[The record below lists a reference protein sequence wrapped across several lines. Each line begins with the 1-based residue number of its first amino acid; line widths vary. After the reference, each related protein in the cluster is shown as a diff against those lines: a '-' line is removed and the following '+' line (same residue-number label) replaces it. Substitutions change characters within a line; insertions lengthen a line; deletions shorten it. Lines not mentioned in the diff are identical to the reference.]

1 MNKYSL
7 VSPPIG
13 EGSFGRVYKAVEK
26 ESQNVVALK
35 RILKTGRSSSE
46 LKNLRREYEIQMK
59 LRHPNIIRMLES
71 FETSKEIV
79 VITEFAKCD
88 LHNLLREGSIG
99 EPRTR
104 RLTYDLVSALY
115 YLHSHRILHRDLKP
129 QNILIDREEHAKL
142 CDFGLARNMTIGTHV
157 LTSIKGTP
165 LYMAPEIMLEKPY
178 DHLADLWSLGC
189 IIYECLA
196 GQPPF
201 CTNNIVQLVK
211 SIQRDDVK
219 WPSFLTDCCISFLQ
233 GLLEKDPTLRVTWQE
248 ILSHEFVKDNILI
261 LSEDIPESPF
271 TNPLTA
277 SQSREKE
284 RQAEMLM
291 DGKKRLFK
299 IPPLTTPGLALLPPT
314 LKNLPHAD
322 DAVSSRDSTHAIL
335 QSDLEPLETDTEE
348 SSRINHET
356 SAEIDEK
363 DPIYVSGNANMVI
376 GRMNDNFGDNA
387 EQSSPAKSLKTS
399 KDVNMKMNH
408 KRSKNNELERKK
420 LSQNLDNFS
429 LRLEA
434 GGEDEEKIL
443 KQEETEEKTSTEKK
457 TMKSLG
463 SSILTDPDAVENHL
477 PELSPGWDSCDD
489 TQSSPIENEEWLAFI
504 HRSMQEIL
512 DGELDSLKQQNLVSI
527 IVSPLRNSKASCKV
541 VESVAQLLSLPFV
554 LGGPPS
560 ILLDIRNV
568 YVEVKLVPNL
578 VYASKLLSCKREV
591 ETADSPSPVQN
602 VNYTCKTLRDLS
614 QDEIKTLACLYE
626 LVCHLVH
633 LSDCCLSQFC
643 DALAVLGATKLLVN
657 FISSESSNSHNVR
670 LMSTIVGILACTI
683 REMPENAYLV
693 EKIVFDEKVDLV
705 KFLKHNSNL
714 LRYRTCVLL
723 RILGRFSCASL
734 QTKWSSAMRETL
746 EALVYDSDEQVR
758 NEAESVLME
767 FRNLSFYI
775 PVEDDA

>member
-1 MNKYSL
+1 MHKYSPI
-7 VSPPIG
+7 SPPIG

-26 ESQNVVALK
+26 DTQNVVALK

-46 LKNLRREYEIQMK
+46 IKNLRREYEIQMK
-59 LRHPNIIRMLES
+59 LRHPNIIRMLDS
-71 FETSKEIV
+71 FETAKEIV
-79 VITEFAKCD
+79 VITEFAQCD
-88 LHNLLREGSIG
+88 LHTLLREGSIG

-211 SIQRDDVK
+211 SIQRNDVK

-233 GLLEKDPTLRVTWQE
+233 GLLEKDPTIRSTWQD
-248 ILSHEFVKDNILI
+248 ILTHEFVKDNILI

-277 SQSREKE
+277 SQSKEKE
-284 RQAEMLM
+284 RQTEMLLH
-291 DGKKRLFK
+291 DGRRLGR
-299 IPPLTTPGLALLPPT
+299 IPPLTTPGLALLPPA
-314 LKNLPHAD
+314 LKNLPHAE

-348 SSRINHET
+348 AARRNET
-356 SAEIDEK
+356 SEETEK
-363 DPIYVSGNANMVI
+363 NPLYVSGNSNMVI
-376 GRMNDNFGDNA
+376 GRMNDIFGSTATDK
-387 EQSSPAKSLKTS
+387 SSPGKPPKTP
-399 KDVNMKMNH
+399 KDVNARTNQ

-420 LSQNLDNFS
+420 LSQNLSNFS
-429 LRLEA
+429 LRLESGA
-434 GGEDEEKIL
+434 EDGDKPKGEDCERKGM
-443 KQEETEEKTSTEKK
+443 EKK
-457 TMKSLG
+457 QIKSVA
-463 SSILTDPDAVENHL
+463 SSAATDPEAAENRL

-541 VESVAQLLSLPFV
+541 VESVAQLLSLPFI

-560 ILLDIRNV
+560 ILLDIRSV

-578 VYASKLLSCKREV
+578 VYASKLLTCKRDV
-591 ETADSPSPVQN
+591 ETPDSPSPIQN
-602 VNYTCKTLRDLS
+602 ANYTCKTLKDLT
-614 QDEIKTLACLYE
+614 QEEVKTLASLYE

-633 LSDCCLSQFC
+633 LSDSCLSQFC
-643 DALAVLGATKLLVN
+643 DALA
-657 FISSESSNSHNVR
+657 
-670 LMSTIVGILACTI
+670 
-683 REMPENAYLV
+683 
-693 EKIVFDEKVDLV
+693 KIVFDEKVDLV

-714 LRYRTCVLL
+714 LRYRTCTLL

-734 QTKWSSAMRETL
+734 QTKWSSGMRETL
-746 EALVYDSDEQVR
+746 EVLVHDSDEQVR

-775 PVEDDA
+775 PVDDA